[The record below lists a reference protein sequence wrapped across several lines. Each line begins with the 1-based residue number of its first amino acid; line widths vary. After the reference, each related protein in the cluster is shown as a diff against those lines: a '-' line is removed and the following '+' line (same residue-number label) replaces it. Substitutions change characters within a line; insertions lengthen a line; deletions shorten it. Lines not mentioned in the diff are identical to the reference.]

1 MLKRADL
8 ASSEAATS
16 RCPSKRR
23 YLNVPT
29 TSPAVRHK
37 RAPASTGWG
46 LSLLIVHP
54 EGYRYGPISRGDLRR
69 GRRGRSGQD
78 CSQRGSFVPW
88 SHDAHPIFLALAV
101 QDRHRFRVG
110 PFEESVSALVLSPET

>member
-8 ASSEAATS
+8 ASSEAGTS

-23 YLNVPT
+23 YLNAPT

-37 RAPASTGWG
+37 DSPAASTGPG

-54 EGYRYGPISRGDLRR
+54 EGYRYGPDVKGPTH
-69 GRRGRSGQD
+69 GAGGAGQD

-101 QDRHRFRVG
+101 QDRHRFRVV
-110 PFEESVSALVLSPET
+110 PFEESVSALVRSPET